1 MLKSYTFKRVDI
13 KELIQTDYNYSL
25 IKHQQCH
32 SDHHFPFHCE
42 HYSTIFEH
50 VNTKPIMHNMY
61 NHNILSIIST
71 RFQNIFWLT

>member
-1 MLKSYTFKRVDI
+1 MQKSYTFKRVDT

-25 IKHQQCH
+25 IKYQQYKY
-32 SDHHFPFHCE
+32 HHFPFHCE

-50 VNTKPIMHNMY
+50 INTKPIMHEMF

-71 RFQNIFWLT
+71 RFQNIFRLS